1 MTNNILNKKYSD
13 LNKTFENYQNQY
25 QTNMP
30 FPNISFENFFDSSF
44 LNSVL
49 DEFPNLEKNNSNN
62 YKTNVERNKFL
73 AEGETFYGKNTLD
86 IMRFLNSQPFLEF
99 LQKLTGIK
107 ETLISDPYY
116 IGGGLHETKKGGLLK
131 LHADFNKHKLTN
143 LDRRINVLIYL
154 NKDWKDEYGGH
165 FELWNRDLTKC
176 SKKISPLFNTLAIFS
191 TDDFS
196 YHGHPDP
203 LSCPPEK
210 SRKSIALYYYSN
222 GRPKD
227 EINEGLEDHSTL
239 FVERKNNASD
249 KKDFNKK
256 SLKELIK
263 LFIPPIILKIFNR
276 K

>member
-1 MTNNILNKKYSD
+1 
-13 LNKTFENYQNQY
+13 
-25 QTNMP
+25 MP

-263 LFIPPIILKIFNR
+263 LFIPPIILKIFN
-276 K
+276 KI